1 MRFFNELVNYDL
13 KSNITLKTR
22 LYQKYILEIESY
34 LGISQYHQN
43 LFYNSNEEDTFYN
56 DMQRYIVYQDLLL
69 LNDILDKK
77 FNDQSGLI
85 YGIGHAV
92 YTLSDPRC
100 QILSKQCKQLAIEK
114 DRLKE
119 YDLYHRFEEIAV
131 AEIEKRKG
139 IHVCANIDFYS
150 GLVYD
155 MLGIPKDLYTLMFV
169 IGRSVGWVAHN
180 IENKLYSGRIIR
192 PAGKYVGEKKEY
204 IKMENR

>member
-1 MRFFNELVNYDL
+1 MA
-13 KSNITLKTR
+13 KSPISLTGKKLNLNGVLNAEDMTLEVEEFTEPLSLKTAID
-22 LYQKYILEIESY
+22 KV
-34 LGISQYHQN
+34 G
-43 LFYNSNEEDTFYN
+43 
-56 DMQRYIVYQDLLL
+56 
-69 LNDILDKK
+69 LNATDEQLKQVIKDILDKK
-77 FNDQSGLI
+77 FNYQSGLV

-169 IGRSVGWVAHN
+169 IGRSVGWVSHN

-192 PAGKYVGEKKEY
+192 PAGKYVWEKKEY